1 MITIQR
7 QGLTERKVLT
17 PYAVPTIFGSPSKR
31 QARWQARQSTKQAR
45 PTEIVQPQANE
56 QKPGPIQ
63 IESEDILLGKLDFLV
78 ANFQM
83 KVELLR
89 SLCREEDEIFS
100 TYLSRIENTAS
111 ILKSTIIS
119 PDEQEWSKVIFNT
132 SINNIS
138 FPKCC

>member
-7 QGLTERKVLT
+7 QGMTERKVLT
-17 PYAVPTIFGSPSKR
+17 PNAVPTIFGSPSKR
-31 QARWQARQSTKQAR
+31 SLKSTKQAR
-45 PTEIVQPQANE
+45 PTVIDQPQANE
-56 QKPGPIQ
+56 QNTRPIQ
-63 IESEDILLGKLDFLV
+63 IESEDILGKLDFLV

-132 SINNIS
+132 
-138 FPKCC
+138 

>member
-7 QGLTERKVLT
+7 QGMTERKVLT
-17 PYAVPTIFGSPSKR
+17 PNAVPTIFGSPSKR
-31 QARWQARQSTKQAR
+31 PLKSTKQAR
-45 PTEIVQPQANE
+45 PTEIDQPQANE
-56 QKPGPIQ
+56 QKTRPIQ
-63 IESEDILLGKLDFLV
+63 IESGDILGKLDFLV

-132 SINNIS
+132 SMNNIS
-138 FPKCC
+138 FPKCS

>member
-7 QGLTERKVLT
+7 QGMTERKVLT
-17 PYAVPTIFGSPSKR
+17 PNAVPTIFGSPSKR
-31 QARWQARQSTKQAR
+31 PLKSTKQAR
-45 PTEIVQPQANE
+45 PTVIDQPQANE
-56 QKPGPIQ
+56 QNTRPIQ
-63 IESEDILLGKLDFLV
+63 IESEDILGKLDFLV

-132 SINNIS
+132 
-138 FPKCC
+138 

>member
-45 PTEIVQPQANE
+45 ATEIDQPQANE
-56 QKPGPIQ
+56 QKTRPIQ
-63 IESEDILLGKLDFLV
+63 IESKDILGKLDFLV

-132 SINNIS
+132 SMKNIS
-138 FPKCC
+138 FPKCS

>member
-7 QGLTERKVLT
+7 QGMTERKVLT
-17 PYAVPTIFGSPSKR
+17 PNAVPTIFGSPSKR
-31 QARWQARQSTKQAR
+31 PFKSTKQAR
-45 PTEIVQPQANE
+45 PTVKDQPQANE
-56 QKPGPIQ
+56 QNTRPIQ
-63 IESEDILLGKLDFLV
+63 IESEDILGKLDFLV

-132 SINNIS
+132 
-138 FPKCC
+138 

>member
-17 PYAVPTIFGSPSKR
+17 PNAVPTIFGPPSKR

-45 PTEIVQPQANE
+45 PTEIDQPQANE
-56 QKPGPIQ
+56 QKTRPIQ
-63 IESEDILLGKLDFLV
+63 IESEDILGKLDFLV

-132 SINNIS
+132 SMNNIS
-138 FPKCC
+138 FPKCS

>member
-7 QGLTERKVLT
+7 QGMTERKVLT
-17 PYAVPTIFGSPSKR
+17 PNAVPTIFGSPSKR
-31 QARWQARQSTKQAR
+31 SLKSTKQAR
-45 PTEIVQPQANE
+45 PTVIAQPQANE
-56 QKPGPIQ
+56 QNTRPIQ
-63 IESEDILLGKLDFLV
+63 IESEDILGKLDFLV

-132 SINNIS
+132 
-138 FPKCC
+138 